1 MYDWKSWLQIM
12 KQIFNEFIKCESQT
26 GIINIE

>member
-1 MYDWKSWLQIM
+1 MYDWKSWLQTM
-12 KQIFNEFIKCESQT
+12 KQIFNEFFKCEPQT